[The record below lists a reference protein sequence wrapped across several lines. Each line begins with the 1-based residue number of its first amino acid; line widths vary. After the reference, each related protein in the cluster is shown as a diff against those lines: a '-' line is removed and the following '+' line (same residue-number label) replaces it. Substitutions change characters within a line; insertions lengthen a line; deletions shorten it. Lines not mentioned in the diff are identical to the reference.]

1 MARRLSQNLNS
12 DFIAAAN
19 RMRGRGARQKIVVY
33 VESYEDI
40 FFWSNLLRP
49 LETEQFYFE
58 VMLPSRSTLCKGK
71 KTAMANDLGPR
82 LGGCMIACVDADYDY
97 LMQGATET
105 SAELCHNPYIFHTYY
120 YAIENYQCYAPA
132 LHEVCVMATLN
143 DRKIFD
149 FEAFMKQYSTTI
161 WPLFVWNIWA
171 YRYGAYKTFSMLDFY
186 HIVVLEHL
194 NFAHPEQTIEALR
207 HRVMPKSTVCKKPSP
222 PAARPTSRS

>member
-71 KTAMANDLGPR
+71 KMAMANDLGPR

-149 FEAFMKQYSTTI
+149 FDVSPRPMQRTIEDRLFSKIEAYFLAAFSTTV
-161 WPLFVWNIWA
+161 P
-171 YRYGAYKTFSMLDFY
+171 RRSSM
-186 HIVVLEHL
+186 
-194 NFAHPEQTIEALR
+194 TR
-207 HRVMPKSTVCKKPSP
+207 CR
-222 PAARPTSRS
+222 RR